1 MTNSA
6 MRIYFYSAQKYDQTF
21 FEQANTAHG
30 FDLAFTESPL
40 NADTARLASGAEVI
54 CAFVNDTLDAA
65 CLQAL
70 ADAGVRTVALR
81 CAGFNHVDLAEA
93 KRQGLAVVS
102 VPAYSPEAVA
112 EHTLAL
118 ILTLNRNTH
127 RAYARV
133 REGDFNLK
141 GLLGFNLNGRTV
153 GLIGTGR
160 IGVATARVL
169 SGLGVSLIGYDVHEN
184 PAFTALG
191 GRYVEL
197 DDLYSQADIIS
208 LHCPLTESNHYLIN
222 AASIARMKDGV
233 MLVNTSRGGLVDTE
247 AVIEALKSKKVGHLA
262 LDVYEQESDVFFR
275 DLSDEILADDV
286 LSRLLTFPNVL
297 ITGHQGFFTQEAMT
311 QIAEVTLSN
320 VATVARGEVCDN
332 ELTRLV

>member
-1 MTNSA
+1 LIQPTP
-6 MRIYFYSAQKYDQTF
+6 RLYFYSAQQYDRAF
-21 FEQANTAHG
+21 FDQANAAHG
-30 FDLAFTESPL
+30 FELAYTESPL
-40 NADTARLASGAEVI
+40 NADTARLARGASVI
-54 CAFVNDTLDAA
+54 CAFVNDTLDAD
-65 CLQAL
+65 CLRAL
-70 ADAGVRTVALR
+70 AEAGVRTVALR
-81 CAGFNHVDLAEA
+81 CAGFNHVDLGEA
-93 KRQGLAVVS
+93 KRLGLAVVS

-169 SGLGVSLIGYDVHEN
+169 SGLGVELLGHDVHEN
-184 PAFTALG
+184 PEFKALG
-191 GRYVEL
+191 GRYVALDEL
-197 DDLYSQADIIS
+197 YARSHIIS
-208 LHCPLTESNHYLIN
+208 LHCPLTESNHYMIN
-222 AASIARMKDGV
+222 AESIARMRDGV
-233 MLVNTSRGGLVDTE
+233 MLVNTSRGGLIDTE
-247 AVIEALKSKKVGHLA
+247 AVIAALKSRKVGHLA

-275 DLSDEILADDV
+275 DLSDEILADDM

-311 QIAEVTLSN
+311 QIAEITLGN
-320 VATVARGEVCDN
+320 VAAVARGEACDN
-332 ELTRLV
+332 ELTQRL

>member
-1 MTNSA
+1 
-6 MRIYFYSAQKYDQTF
+6 MRIYFFSAQKYDREF
-21 FEQANTAHG
+21 MERGNENHG
-30 FDLAFTESPL
+30 FELAFTESPL
-40 NADTARLASGAEVI
+40 NADTARLANGAEVI
-54 CAFVNDTLDAA
+54 CAFVNDTLDAP

-70 ADAGVRTVALR
+70 ADAGVRIVAMR
-81 CAGFNHVDLAEA
+81 CAGFNNVDVPEA
-93 KRQGLAVVS
+93 KRLGLSVVT

-153 GLIGTGR
+153 GLVGTGR

-169 SGLGVSLIGYDVHEN
+169 SGLGVQLLGFDVYEN
-184 PAFTALG
+184 PAFEALG

-197 DDLYSQADIIS
+197 DDLYAQSDIIS
-208 LHCPLTESNHYLIN
+208 LHCPLTDANHYMIN
-222 AASIARMKDGV
+222 ATSIARMKDGV
-233 MLVNTSRGGLVDTE
+233 MLVNTSRGGLIDTE
-247 AVIEALKSKKVGHLA
+247 AVIEALKSRKVGHLA
-262 LDVYEQESDVFFR
+262 LDVYEQESDIFFR
-275 DLSDEILADDV
+275 DLSDEILADDM

-297 ITGHQGFFTQEAMT
+297 ITGHQGFFTEEAMT
-311 QIAEVTLSN
+311 QIAEVTLAN
-320 VATVARGEVCDN
+320 VAAVAGNEPCDN
-332 ELTRLV
+332 ELTRRL

>member
-1 MTNSA
+1 
-6 MRIYFYSAQKYDQTF
+6 MRIYFFSAQKYDREFMERT
-21 FEQANTAHG
+21 NGHHG
-30 FDLAFTESPL
+30 FELAFTESPL
-40 NADTARLASGAEVI
+40 NADTARLANGAEVI
-54 CAFVNDTLDAA
+54 CAFVNDTLDAP

-70 ADAGVRTVALR
+70 ADAGVRIVAMR
-81 CAGFNHVDLAEA
+81 CAGFNNVDVPEA
-93 KRQGLAVVS
+93 KRLGMSVVT

-153 GLIGTGR
+153 GLVGTGR

-169 SGLGVSLIGYDVHEN
+169 SGLGVQLLGFDVYKN
-184 PAFTALG
+184 PAFQALG

-197 DDLYSQADIIS
+197 DDLYAQSDIIS
-208 LHCPLTESNHYLIN
+208 LHCPLTDANHYMIN
-222 AASIARMKDGV
+222 AQSIARMKDGV
-233 MLVNTSRGGLVDTE
+233 MVVNTSRGGLIDTE

-262 LDVYEQESDVFFR
+262 LDVYEQESDIFFR
-275 DLSDEILADDV
+275 DLSDEILADDM

-297 ITGHQGFFTQEAMT
+297 ITGHQGFFTEEAMT
-311 QIAEVTLSN
+311 QIAEVTLAN
-320 VATVARGEVCDN
+320 VAAVAGGEDCDN
-332 ELTRLV
+332 ELTQRV

>member
-1 MTNSA
+1 MKSA
-6 MRIYFYSAQKYDQTF
+6 MRIYFYSAQKYDQAF

-30 FDLAFTESPL
+30 FELAFTESPL
-40 NADTARLASGAEVI
+40 NADTARLASGSEVI

-70 ADAGVRTVALR
+70 ADAGVHTVALR

-197 DDLYSQADIIS
+197 DDLYAQADIIS

-222 AASIARMKDGV
+222 TASIARMKDGV

-247 AVIEALKSKKVGHLA
+247 AVVEALKSKKVGHLA

-332 ELTRLV
+332 ELTRLL

>member
-1 MTNSA
+1 MKSA
-6 MRIYFYSAQKYDQTF
+6 MRIYFYSAQKYDQAF

-30 FDLAFTESPL
+30 FELAFTESPL
-40 NADTARLASGAEVI
+40 NADTARLASGSEVI

-70 ADAGVRTVALR
+70 SDAGVHTVALR

-197 DDLYSQADIIS
+197 DDLYAQADIIS

-222 AASIARMKDGV
+222 TASIARMKDGV

-247 AVIEALKSKKVGHLA
+247 AVVEALKSKKVGHLA

-332 ELTRLV
+332 ELTRLL

>member
-1 MTNSA
+1 MTDASR
-6 MRIYFYSAQKYDQTF
+6 RIYFFSAQKYDQAF
-21 FEQANTAHG
+21 FEQANTPYG
-30 FDLAFTESPL
+30 FELAFTESPL
-40 NADTARLASGAEVI
+40 NADTARLAKGAAVI

-70 ADAGVRTVALR
+70 AEAGVRTIALR
-81 CAGFNHVDLAEA
+81 CAGFNHIDLPEA
-93 KRQGLAVVS
+93 KRQSLAVVS

-127 RAYARV
+127 RAYTRV

-141 GLLGFNLNGRTV
+141 GLLGFNLSGRTV

-160 IGVATARVL
+160 IGVATAQVL
-169 SGLGVSLIGYDVHEN
+169 SGLGVSLIGYDVYEN
-184 PAFTALG
+184 PAFKAVG
-191 GRYVEL
+191 GEYVAL
-197 DDLYSQADIIS
+197 DDLYAQADIIS
-208 LHCPLTESNHYLIN
+208 LHCPLTEANHYMIN
-222 AASIARMKDGV
+222 TTSIARMKDGV
-233 MLVNTSRGGLVDTE
+233 MLVNTSRGGLIDTE
-247 AVIEALKSKKVGHLA
+247 AVIDALKSKKVGHLA

-275 DLSDEILADDV
+275 DLSDEILADDT

-297 ITGHQGFFTQEAMT
+297 ITGHQGFFTREAMT

-320 VATVARGEVCDN
+320 VATVGRDEVCEN
-332 ELTRLV
+332 ELTRRL